1 MIKIQPYTTKKPI
14 SMIGEEAGICY
25 GVNTD
30 DEIKNYQRGLDCL
43 QSGHGRT
50 FEFPDVYLTI
60 SGYSARVMREWY
72 THIGGMPTRL
82 QASTRYI
89 NYQNGF
95 KYVIPETINKNP
107 DALQAY
113 EKTMTDIVKG
123 LKYLEEIGI
132 PKEDSA
138 MLLPLGMETKVVCK
152 HNLRNLIDMSHQR
165 MCQRAYREY
174 RELFNELCE
183 ALSAYSEEWKYIV
196 SNYFVP
202 KCEITGF
209 CVEKKSCHRK
219 PKIA

>member
-1 MIKIQPYTTKKPI
+1 MIKIQPYTTKNPI

-43 QSGHGRT
+43 RSGHGRT

-183 ALSAYSEEWKYIV
+183 TLSAYSEEWKYIV